1 MVHSVT
7 NRSECNYCKMDD
19 TKASKQQDKDEIEL
33 LKILGRKL
41 GKPELTGRLIATIRE
56 QRKKRAKIF

>member
-1 MVHSVT
+1 
-7 NRSECNYCKMDD
+7 MDD